1 MRSLPAWEPAIA
13 RLAIAAVL
21 MVFFHVSLGCGSETS
36 GDDDDSDSAG
46 SAGDDDGAFADDDGG
61 DAADD
66 DAGDDSDDDGPP
78 PVEDDFDPDK
88 RPVVCDG
95 AVWVLNP
102 EADYLSRIDA
112 ADLSVSTIEVG
123 RGPTVLRAT
132 EDCETVVTLNTIAK
146 TVSVIRDG
154 AVAASLGVRPGANT
168 LWIAP
173 GSRYALATH
182 HFEAG
187 STDTVGYGEVTVL
200 DLRDLVSKS
209 LAVGFPAA
217 DVAFNVSGDTAV
229 LITETAVAVLDLT
242 DASANV
248 LTTGLD
254 PTAGETVKK
263 IAVTPDGDH
272 ALVLAEGRTSL
283 LALDLADLS
292 FSDVD
297 LGCYPTDLDV
307 PRTGDRSLTV
317 CREEGRV
324 HLIDNDSLDATGYD
338 VTEIVGSGE
347 IAADGSRAVLFTN
360 ADQIERVHV
369 FTTSDA
375 SLATFLT
382 VKPILG
388 VSLAPGDARAVVFHE
403 GGDGAPLDDFDA
415 AMDTLHAFSIFN
427 IDTGLLTPV
436 QTPEPAEIISFSE
449 DGATALLPMPGAK
462 SVILAHLDRGLA
474 DEIAFST
481 KPLDG
486 GIVTDLGLA
495 FVLQEHPLGRISF
508 IDVNTL
514 HVDTITGFLL
524 NGDIE

>member
-1 MRSLPAWEPAIA
+1 MRNLPVWERAVMRWAIA
-13 RLAIAAVL
+13 LGLLATLHLSA
-21 MVFFHVSLGCGSETS
+21 CGSDMS
-36 GDDDDSDSAG
+36 GDDDDSDSTGA
-46 SAGDDDGAFADDDGG
+46 SGDDESFADDDAG

-66 DAGDDSDDDGPP
+66 DAGDDDASDDDGPP
-78 PVEDDFDPDK
+78 PVEDDFDPNK

-112 ADLSVSTIEVG
+112 ADLGVTTIEVG

-132 EDCETVVTLNTIAK
+132 DDCEKILTLNTLDR

-154 AVAASLGVRPGANT
+154 ALAATLGVRPGANT
-168 LWIAP
+168 LWMAP
-173 GSRYALATH
+173 GGRYALSTH
-182 HFEAG
+182 HFESG
-187 STDTVGYGEVTVL
+187 STDTVGYGEVTIL
-200 DLRDLVSKS
+200 DLQDLVSTS

-217 DVAFNVSGDTAV
+217 DVAFNVAGTTAV

-242 DASANV
+242 DADANV

-263 IAVTPDGDH
+263 IAVTPSGND
-272 ALVLAEGRTSL
+272 ALILAEGRTSL
-283 LALDLADLS
+283 LALDLSSLDLS
-292 FSDVD
+292 DID

-307 PRTGDRSLTV
+307 PRVGDRSLTV
-317 CREEGRV
+317 CRDEGRV
-324 HLIDNDSLDATGYD
+324 HLIDNDTLVATGYD
-338 VTEIVGSGE
+338 VTEVVGSGE
-347 IAADGSRAVLFTN
+347 ISADGERAVLFTN
-360 ADQIERVHV
+360 ADDIERVHV

-375 SLATFLT
+375 TLKTYLT

-403 GGDGAPLDDFDA
+403 GGDGTPLDDFDA

-427 IDTGLLTPV
+427 LDSGLLTPV
-436 QTPEPAEIISFSE
+436 QTPQQAEIISFSD
-449 DGATALLPMPGAK
+449 DGALALLPMPDSK
-462 SVILAHLDRGLA
+462 SVILAHLTSGLA

-486 GIVTDLGLA
+486 GIVTELGLA

-508 IDVNTL
+508 IDVDTL

-524 NGDIE
+524 NGGIE